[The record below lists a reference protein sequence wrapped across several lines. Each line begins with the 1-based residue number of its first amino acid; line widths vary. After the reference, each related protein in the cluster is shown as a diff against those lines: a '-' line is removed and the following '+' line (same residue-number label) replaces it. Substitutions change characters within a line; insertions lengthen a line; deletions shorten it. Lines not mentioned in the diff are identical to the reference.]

1 MFIFLKQ
8 IIFIFLLFTSNFIQA
23 SSFEEGLN
31 FSQNG
36 DFKNAFIQWHP
47 LAKQG
52 NIDAQF
58 QIGLMYSYGNG
69 VKQDYFEALKW
80 HELAGNNGN
89 RTAQLFLGDLYFDGE
104 NIPQDFKKA
113 KKWYSLSADLGD
125 EDALIALGRIYE
137 KGLGVSI
144 DKAYSYMWF
153 NIAAQNGCDVGVEES
168 DRLGKTLK
176 SSELKRSKKLMKLC
190 SNKNYKNCF
199 YLK

>member
-8 IIFIFLLFTSNFIQA
+8 ITFIFLLFTSNYIQA

-36 DFKNAFIQWHP
+36 DFKNAFIKWLP
-47 LAKQG
+47 VAKQG
-52 NIDAQF
+52 NRDAQF

-69 VKQDYFEALKW
+69 VKQDYLEAIKW
-80 HELAGNNGN
+80 HTLAGNNGN

-104 NIPQDFKKA
+104 NVPQNFVEA
-113 KKWYSLSADLGD
+113 KKWYSLSANLGD

-168 DRLGKTLK
+168 DRLRKTLK
-176 SSELKRSKKLMKLC
+176 LSELKQSKQLMELC
-190 SNKNYKNCF
+190 TIKNYKNC
-199 YLK
+199 